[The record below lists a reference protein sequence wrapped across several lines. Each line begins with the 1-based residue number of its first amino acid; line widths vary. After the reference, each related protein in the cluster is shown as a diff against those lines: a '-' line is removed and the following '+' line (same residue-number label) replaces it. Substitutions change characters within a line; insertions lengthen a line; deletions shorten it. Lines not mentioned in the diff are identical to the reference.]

1 MEAAE
6 AATEAVAASA
16 LEAVWGS
23 LEAAVDAAPHRAS
36 MDISVLLPSG
46 EAVSLPEVQSRYLI
60 EVVKGL
66 VADMECIPADQH
78 CLCFAGQQLH
88 DGCTL
93 ADYKIQHGDVLN
105 LEVVDAPQGHDT
117 LNLDLEEVSET
128 LPSGVSTSSAASS
141 SSALVVGDTAPA
153 DAEVAEAVG
162 QACGF

>member
-1 MEAAE
+1 MEAAVEAAE

-105 LEVVDAPQGHDT
+105 LEVVAAPQDET
-117 LNLDLEEVSET
+117 AAEVSET
-128 LPSGVSTSSAASS
+128 LPGGGSTSSAASS
-141 SSALVVGDTAPA
+141 ALVDGDTAPA
-153 DAEVAEAVG
+153 
-162 QACGF
+162 QAWGF